1 MAKVF
6 AHDEDLV
13 NISNAINE
21 KLDTEIDYTIT
32 QMAPAI
38 NSMNPVDNLLAD
50 YCDDTLVTFAMNNLS
65 EVPNNAFV
73 SFNTLE
79 SVYLPDTTTI
89 GNYAFN
95 NCTNLTAVN
104 LPEATTLGKGSF
116 EGCSSLTSISIPKV
130 TSIVDGDNWSSA
142 FRNCTSLQSITFPE
156 LRYIGTCLFY
166 SCTSLQSITAPKATS
181 ISPSS
186 IIYCSS
192 LQEII
197 LPGPTLCELS
207 YFFDNGCPT
216 NMNIYV
222 PANLVDSYKS
232 HNYWRIYADHI
243 FAISE

>member
-1 MAKVF
+1 MDDIW
-6 AHDEDLV
+6 AHREDL
-13 NISNAINE
+13 NSINNALKE
-21 KLDTEIDYTIT
+21 KLETETDYEIEDMASAID
-32 QMAPAI
+32 
-38 NSMNPVDNLLAD
+38 SMTPVDNLLAG
-50 YCDDTLVTFAMNNLS
+50 YCNDTLTNFAMNNLS
-65 EVPNNAFV
+65 EVPNNAFAA
-73 SFNTLE
+73 FNTLE
-79 SVYLPDTTTI
+79 SVNLPDTTTI
-89 GNYAFN
+89 GHYAFN
-95 NCTNLTAVN
+95 NCTNLTTVN

-156 LRYIGTCLFY
+156 LRFIGTCLFY
-166 SCTSLQSITAPKATS
+166 YCTSLQSITAPKATS
-181 ISPSS
+181 ISSSS

-207 YFFDNGCPT
+207 YYFTNGSPT

-232 HNYWRIYADHI
+232 HNYWGSYADHI